1 MSQQPPARSRSPL
14 DVFKYLDFRQFLA
27 DLYELKKRRGYSY
40 RAFSRAA
47 GLGAPNYLKLVVSG
61 QRNLTAAMA
70 ERFAATCGL
79 QGDGAT
85 YFERLVAFNQAK
97 TTEER
102 NASYAQLAAF
112 RRYRQAHR
120 LEHAQAAYHSKWYL
134 PAIRELCASPD
145 FKPDPRWIASVLRP
159 AIEPAEAKQALD
171 LLVTLGLLTRDE
183 QGRLRQA
190 DPVVSTGA
198 ETQNMN
204 VRNYHAEMMRRAAAA
219 MELFPATERDISS
232 LTLCVG
238 PLALAQ
244 IKQRIQAFRRELIEL
259 AEGERGRSQ
268 ALQINFQLFPL
279 SVAIPARRSSTK
291 PLRGEEP

>member
-1 MSQQPPARSRSPL
+1 MSQLSPARHRSLL

-27 DLYELKKRRGYSY
+27 DFYELKKRRGYSY

-47 GLGAPNYLKLVVSG
+47 GLGAPNYLKLVISG

-70 ERFAATCGL
+70 ERFAAACGL
-79 QGDGAT
+79 SGETAS
-85 YFERLVAFNQAK
+85 YFERLVAFNQSK

-120 LEHAQAAYHSKWYL
+120 LEHAQAAYHEKWYL

-145 FKPDPRWIASVLRP
+145 FRADPRWVASVLRP
-159 AIEPAEAKQALD
+159 TIEPVQAKHALD
-171 LLVTLGLLTRDE
+171 LLLTLGLLTRDE
-183 QGRLRQA
+183 AGRLQQA

-204 VRNYHAEMMRRAAAA
+204 IRNYHAEMMRRATAA
-219 MELFPATERDISS
+219 MELFPAAERDISS

-238 PLALAQ
+238 PAALAQ
-244 IKQRIQAFRRELIEL
+244 IKQRIKEFRRELLEL
-259 AEGERGRSQ
+259 AEGESQRSQ

-279 SVAIPARRSSTK
+279 SAPISPRRGNK
-291 PLRGEEP
+291 QPLRGEAP